1 MPDHISTCNEVLFPT
16 GFRSARPKL
25 MERMPKPNPK
35 EIKAFQKLYFKQYG
49 EKLSDAD
56 AEDAAIRF
64 LQMFVMTSPKLY
76 DLYNG
81 SPEDAPPEEPINP
94 PKPKPT
100 KKVPPIKPKPDKS
113 VEPKPPKRSVDG
125 LKRRVVGPSS

>member
-1 MPDHISTCNEVLFPT
+1 ML
-16 GFRSARPKL
+16 
-25 MERMPKPNPK
+25 KPSPE
-35 EIKAFQKLYFKQYG
+35 EIKAFQKLYFKEYG
-49 EKLSDAD
+49 EKLSDGD

-64 LQMFVMTSPKLY
+64 LQMFALTSPKLY

-81 SPEDAPPEEPINP
+81 SPEDAPPEEPIKP

-100 KKVPPIKPKPDKS
+100 KKVPPITKPDKS

-125 LKRRVVGPSS
+125 LRRRSVDPGS